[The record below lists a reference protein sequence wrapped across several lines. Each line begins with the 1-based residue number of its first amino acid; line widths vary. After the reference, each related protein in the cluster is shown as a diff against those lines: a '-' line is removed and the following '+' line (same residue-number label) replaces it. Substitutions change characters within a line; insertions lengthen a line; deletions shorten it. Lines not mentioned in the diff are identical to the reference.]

1 MHLEKLQAIVLSSTD
16 YGDSDRIAAL
26 FTLEHGRLGGFAR
39 GARNSRKRFGP
50 ALETFAR
57 IDVHLAYKEGLSS
70 LRQADVITVYPGI
83 RSDFNRISHALYAC
97 ELVECVTPEGH
108 PLPRLYRL
116 LVAYLEHLDLG
127 HEGDADRR
135 MFEINLLNIL
145 GCRPSLE
152 SCSRCGS
159 KYAENGALMQQGGEL
174 VCRFC
179 VATGRHIAAP
189 VLQSLFSCLSTGRFG
204 LVQFSADGLM
214 QAGILL
220 DEVVAAHSGRK
231 LKTLEFLRQI
241 SG

>member
-26 FTLEHGRLGGFAR
+26 FTLEHGRLNGFAR

-57 IDVHLAYKEGLSS
+57 IDLQIAYKEGLSS

-83 RSDFNRISHALYAC
+83 RADLGSIAHALYAC
-97 ELVECVTPEGH
+97 ELVECVTPEVQ

-116 LVAYLEHLDLG
+116 LVAYLDRLDSG
-127 HEGDADRR
+127 HEGDLDRR
-135 MFEINLLNIL
+135 HFEVNLLNIL
-145 GCRPSLE
+145 GYRPSLE

-159 KYAENGALMQQGGEL
+159 IFSENGAIMLQGGEL

-179 VATGRHIAAP
+179 SATGRHIAIK
-189 VLQSLFSCLSTGRFG
+189 VLQGLLACLSTSRFG
-204 LVQFSADGLM
+204 LVQFSDEDLLL
-214 QAGILL
+214 AGALL
-220 DEVVAAHSGRK
+220 DEAVEVHSCRK
-231 LKTLEFLRQI
+231 MKTLEFLRQTT
-241 SG
+241 G